1 MYIMLVFYRH
11 MNEIKV
17 YIYILLVNRHCVQ
30 KYIFILIKLKKK
42 LFYSIYLSLHKYNTN
57 LCFIHLLKYSL
68 C

>member
-17 YIYILLVNRHCVQ
+17 YILLVNRHCVQ

>member
-42 LFYSIYLSLHKYNTN
+42 TILFYLFITTQIQHKFVLHT
-57 LCFIHLLKYSL
+57 FIKI
-68 C
+68 